1 MSRVEFGSSSA
12 SLQYGIL
19 VNLHSLTRAAKAFAT
34 FSTDV
39 LSLDLILS
47 RRRRAVAIHS
57 TLVAP
62 PPRVSLQDLPI
73 EILLTIR
80 EQLLAV
86 HLSSTP
92 NDFLESHRGFFVAD
106 EEYDPDGRPLSL
118 CVCTV
123 TGFGRRCSC
132 VYAEKNAAARA
143 RDKALHDQ
151 KRDPSKWDQ
160 ALWDKHEDCDY
171 CLMFVW
177 ERVDAVLLLRCREAA
192 NKADA
197 QRRRQAPL
205 DAFFGPTDSR
215 YHRQPLSTPR
225 TATHTHTWSPSRSLP
240 ASTLAA
246 RPRPFCPASPTR
258 TTLPS
263 SSPPSLRTWQLPC
276 TIRPFSP
283 SPRTTTP
290 NFSALSP
297 TLT

>member
-92 NDFLESHRGFFVAD
+92 NDFLESHR
-106 EEYDPDGRPLSL
+106 EIGRAH
-118 CVCTV
+118 V
-123 TGFGRRCSC
+123 
-132 VYAEKNAAARA
+132 
-143 RDKALHDQ
+143 
-151 KRDPSKWDQ
+151 
-160 ALWDKHEDCDY
+160 
-171 CLMFVW
+171 
-177 ERVDAVLLLRCREAA
+177 
-192 NKADA
+192 
-197 QRRRQAPL
+197 
-205 DAFFGPTDSR
+205 
-215 YHRQPLSTPR
+215 
-225 TATHTHTWSPSRSLP
+225 
-240 ASTLAA
+240 
-246 RPRPFCPASPTR
+246 
-258 TTLPS
+258 
-263 SSPPSLRTWQLPC
+263 
-276 TIRPFSP
+276 
-283 SPRTTTP
+283 
-290 NFSALSP
+290 
-297 TLT
+297 